1 MGALFDKK
9 RSSTRTAA
17 AAVELTLDM
26 TPDAV
31 TLCKRKPHG
40 SWRKFDAV
48 QLDDPEFANVLGL
61 LRADAEAYAG
71 ACAPV
76 RLWLPPD
83 QILQKRAWVGDNQP
97 EVLRL
102 PAAFDFVARETVCRP
117 QDVAVAVG
125 PADDDG
131 MATTLITF
139 AKTWQEARDYAARW
153 GFLPGPVSTHHAA
166 DDFGAAGPEFS
177 LCPEE
182 APEPAEPGRRVP
194 LVLAIACALRSGDR
208 RCPADPTPLGRA
220 ARPSRTGFGSAARN
234 AIGRTTSHTCRTAF
248 GTDRE
253 GAGRGAASH
262 SAASRTGTGSNTR
275 PGGPAGAGATGRRA

>member
-1 MGALFDKK
+1 LGALFDKK

-17 AAVELTLDM
+17 AAVEFTLDM

-31 TLCKRKPHG
+31 TLCERKPHG

-61 LRADAEAYAG
+61 LRADAEAYAC
-71 ACAPV
+71 ARAPV

-102 PAAFDFVARETVCRP
+102 RAAFDFVARETVYRP

-131 MATTLITF
+131 MAKTLITF
-139 AKTWQEARDYAARW
+139 AKT
-153 GFLPGPVSTHHAA
+153 
-166 DDFGAAGPEFS
+166 
-177 LCPEE
+177 
-182 APEPAEPGRRVP
+182 
-194 LVLAIACALRSGDR
+194 
-208 RCPADPTPLGRA
+208 
-220 ARPSRTGFGSAARN
+220 
-234 AIGRTTSHTCRTAF
+234 
-248 GTDRE
+248 
-253 GAGRGAASH
+253 
-262 SAASRTGTGSNTR
+262 
-275 PGGPAGAGATGRRA
+275 